1 MWWYDLFQTFAV
13 APGRNTGMMN
23 RREFNS
29 MIADEQFNLTMKK
42 FIDAV
47 NLNTSQEMTDAA
59 ATASGIIY
67 PPKYNLAATD
77 P

>member
-13 APGRNTGMMN
+13 SPGRNTGFMN

-67 PPKYNLAATD
+67 PPKYNLASTD